1 MIGVM
6 SANMGGPMNLGQM
19 LDAAFSIYR
28 RHFLALVG
36 SVAVIVVPLAIAEL
50 ALGQAAPI
58 AAVLLSL
65 LPAAAAACLVDQ
77 AAAGQKPTVATVW
90 SALTPNV
97 VALILTAAMFIA
109 GVFIGLLLFI
119 VPGIVLWIWW
129 ALAAPVIA
137 VEHRRY
143 ASALGR
149 SRELVSGSWWRV
161 FGILLVIVLM
171 AYAVVV
177 AVGAL
182 LGAGGGNGDALSLSS
197 SEIIL
202 NTVIQLIIS
211 PYIALITALL
221 YFDLRNRREGSDIAR
236 GLDALDPPPPAE
248 GR

>member
-1 MIGVM
+1 
-6 SANMGGPMNLGQM
+6 M

-58 AAVLLSL
+58 AALLLGL

-77 AAAGQKPTVATVW
+77 AAAGNRPTVATVW

-97 VALILTAAMFIA
+97 VALILTMLLFLA

-119 VPGIVLWIWW
+119 VPGVVIAVWW
-129 ALAAPVIA
+129 ALVAPVIA
-137 VEHRRY
+137 LEGKRY
-143 ASALGR
+143 GAALGR
-149 SRELVSGSWWRV
+149 SKELVSGSWWRV
-161 FGILLVIVLM
+161 LGILLVIGLM
-171 AYAVVV
+171 AYAVSI
-177 AVGAL
+177 AVSAL
-182 LGAGGGNGDALSLSS
+182 AGGEGGSGRDNLQLTPVEVIA
-197 SEIIL
+197 
-202 NTVIQLIIS
+202 NTAVQLLIS
-211 PYIALITALL
+211 PFLAVVTALL

-236 GLDALDPPPPAE
+236 GLDALGPPPPPE